1 MSTIVYGGQG
11 NVQLKHLHQM
21 IKTKKGQE
29 LLLQLEACDQTA
41 YQLFQDILAKK
52 VDLQDLY
59 AAMLTTFLY
68 NAWISPEEPIEV
80 GTRFSAHSAG
90 IFNVLLASRSASFQ
104 DILIFIKKRA
114 QLVKSLSC
122 QEELHLVM
130 AEDMEL
136 FDQKVLK
143 NFPDKFQLAILTDMR
158 SGVLAMRQE
167 DLSILQNAAK
177 EAGLLLK
184 VKPLGVKAPY
194 HTIFLSDSQES
205 YRQMVQELHIQQNQA
220 YEYIFHCD
228 DLEEEILYQWHHLFN
243 WQKIKEGI
251 LDKDTDVLDLSPNKF
266 ISKQL
271 MKMRGRRDR
280 E

>member
-68 NAWISPEEPIEV
+68 NVWISPEEPIEV

-104 DILIFIKKRA
+104 DILAFIKKRA

-130 AEDMEL
+130 TEDMEL

-143 NFPDKFQLAILTDMR
+143 VYPDKFQLAILTDTR

-167 DLSILQNAAK
+167 DLSILQNAVK

-194 HTIFLSDSQES
+194 HTSFLSDPQES
-205 YRQMVQELHIQQNQA
+205 YRKMVQELHIQQNQA

>member
-29 LLLQLEACDQTA
+29 LLLQLETCDQTA

-104 DILIFIKKRA
+104 DILAFIKKRA
-114 QLVKSLSC
+114 QLLKSLSC

-130 AEDMEL
+130 TEDMEL

-143 NFPDKFQLAILTDMR
+143 VYPDKFQLAILTDMR

-184 VKPLGVKAPY
+184 VKPLGVRAPY
-194 HTIFLSDSQES
+194 HTIFLSDSQEN
-205 YRQMVQELHIQQNQA
+205 YRKMVQELHIQQNQA

>member
-1 MSTIVYGGQG
+1 M
-11 NVQLKHLHQM
+11 KHLHQM

-104 DILIFIKKRA
+104 DILAFIKKRA

-130 AEDMEL
+130 TEDMEL

-167 DLSILQNAAK
+167 DLSILQDVAK

-194 HTIFLSDSQES
+194 HTSFLSDSQES
-205 YRQMVQELHIQQNQA
+205 YRKMVQELHIQQNQA

>member
-104 DILIFIKKRA
+104 DILAFIKKRA

-130 AEDMEL
+130 TEDMEL

-143 NFPDKFQLAILTDMR
+143 VYPDKFQLAILTDMR

-194 HTIFLSDSQES
+194 HTSFLSDSQEN

>member
-1 MSTIVYGGQG
+1 
-11 NVQLKHLHQM
+11 M

-29 LLLQLEACDQTA
+29 LLLQLETCDQTA

-130 AEDMEL
+130 TEDMEL

-158 SGVLAMRQE
+158 SGVLAMRQK

-271 MKMRGRRDR
+271 MKMRGRRYR

>member
-1 MSTIVYGGQG
+1 MYTTRMEVIG
-11 NVQLKHLHQM
+11 NLQKHLHQM

-29 LLLQLEACDQTA
+29 LLLQLETCDQMA

-104 DILIFIKKRA
+104 DILAFIKKRA

-130 AEDMEL
+130 TEDMEL

-143 NFPDKFQLAILTDMR
+143 VYPDKFQLAILTDTR

-167 DLSILQNAAK
+167 DLSILQNAVK

-205 YRQMVQELHIQQNQA
+205 YRKMVQELHIQQNQA

>member
-80 GTRFSAHSAG
+80 GIRFSAHSAG

-104 DILIFIKKRA
+104 DILAFIKKRA

-122 QEELHLVM
+122 QEGLHLVM
-130 AEDMEL
+130 TEDMEL

-205 YRQMVQELHIQQNQA
+205 YRKMVQELHIQQNQA

>member
-29 LLLQLEACDQTA
+29 LLLQLETCDQTA

-104 DILIFIKKRA
+104 DILAFIKKRA

-130 AEDMEL
+130 TEDMEL

-143 NFPDKFQLAILTDMR
+143 VYPDKFQLAILTDMR

-194 HTIFLSDSQES
+194 HTIFLSDSQEN
-205 YRQMVQELHIQQNQA
+205 YRKMVQELHIQQNQA

>member
-29 LLLQLEACDQTA
+29 LLLQLETCDQMA

-104 DILIFIKKRA
+104 DILAFIKKRA

-130 AEDMEL
+130 TEDMEL

-194 HTIFLSDSQES
+194 HTSFLSDPQES
-205 YRQMVQELHIQQNQA
+205 YRKMVQELHIQQNQA

-243 WQKIKEGI
+243 WQKIKEDI
-251 LDKDTDVLDLSPNKF
+251 LSIDTNIFDLSPNKF

-271 MKMRGRRDR
+271 MKLQHRKGKK
-280 E
+280 

>member
-1 MSTIVYGGQG
+1 
-11 NVQLKHLHQM
+11 M
-21 IKTKKGQE
+21 IKTKKGKE
-29 LLLQLEACDQTA
+29 LLLQLETCDQTA

-104 DILIFIKKRA
+104 DILAFIKKRA

-130 AEDMEL
+130 TEDMEL

-143 NFPDKFQLAILTDMR
+143 VYPDKFQLAILTDMR

-167 DLSILQNAAK
+167 DLSILQDVAK

-194 HTIFLSDSQES
+194 HTIFLSDSQEN
-205 YRQMVQELHIQQNQA
+205 YRKMVQELHIQQNQA

>member
-29 LLLQLEACDQTA
+29 LLLQLETCDQTA

-104 DILIFIKKRA
+104 DILAFIKKRA

-130 AEDMEL
+130 TEDMEL

-205 YRQMVQELHIQQNQA
+205 YRKMVQELHIQQNQA

>member
-68 NAWISPEEPIEV
+68 NVWISPEEPIEV

-104 DILIFIKKRA
+104 DILAFIKKRA

-130 AEDMEL
+130 TEDMEL

-143 NFPDKFQLAILTDMR
+143 VYPDKFQLAILTDTR

-167 DLSILQNAAK
+167 DLSILQNAVK

-205 YRQMVQELHIQQNQA
+205 YRKMVQELHIQQNQA

>member
-29 LLLQLEACDQTA
+29 LLLQLETCDQTA

-130 AEDMEL
+130 TEDMEL

-158 SGVLAMRQE
+158 SGVLAMRQK

-271 MKMRGRRDR
+271 MKMRGRRYR

>member
-1 MSTIVYGGQG
+1 
-11 NVQLKHLHQM
+11 M

-41 YQLFQDILAKK
+41 YQLFQNILAKK

-104 DILIFIKKRA
+104 DILAFIKKRA

-130 AEDMEL
+130 TEDMEL

-194 HTIFLSDSQES
+194 HTIFLSDSQEN
-205 YRQMVQELHIQQNQA
+205 YRKMVQELHIQQNQA

>member
-29 LLLQLEACDQTA
+29 LLLQLETCDQTA

-90 IFNVLLASRSASFQ
+90 IFNVLLASRSATFQ
-104 DILIFIKKRA
+104 DILAFIKKRA

-130 AEDMEL
+130 TEDMEL

-194 HTIFLSDSQES
+194 HTIFLSDSQEN
-205 YRQMVQELHIQQNQA
+205 YRKMVQELHIQQNQA
-220 YEYIFHCD
+220 YEYIFHCN

-251 LDKDTDVLDLSPNKF
+251 LDKGTDVLDLSPNKF

>member
-1 MSTIVYGGQG
+1 M
-11 NVQLKHLHQM
+11 
-21 IKTKKGQE
+21 
-29 LLLQLEACDQTA
+29 
-41 YQLFQDILAKK
+41 
-52 VDLQDLY
+52 
-59 AAMLTTFLY
+59 
-68 NAWISPEEPIEV
+68 
-80 GTRFSAHSAG
+80 
-90 IFNVLLASRSASFQ
+90 
-104 DILIFIKKRA
+104 
-114 QLVKSLSC
+114 KSLSC

-130 AEDMEL
+130 TEDMEI

-205 YRQMVQELHIQQNQA
+205 YRKMVQKLHIQQNQA

-228 DLEEEILYQWHHLFN
+228 DLEEEILYQWNHLFN

>member
-29 LLLQLEACDQTA
+29 LLLQLETCDQMA

-104 DILIFIKKRA
+104 DILAFIKKRA
-114 QLVKSLSC
+114 QLAKSLSC

-130 AEDMEL
+130 TEDMEL
-136 FDQKVLK
+136 CDQKVLK

-194 HTIFLSDSQES
+194 HTSFLSDPQES
-205 YRQMVQELHIQQNQA
+205 YRKMVQELHIQQNQA

-243 WQKIKEGI
+243 WQKIKEDI
-251 LDKDTDVLDLSPNKF
+251 LSIDTNIFDLSPNKF

-271 MKMRGRRDR
+271 MKLQHRKGKK
-280 E
+280 

>member
-1 MSTIVYGGQG
+1 
-11 NVQLKHLHQM
+11 M

-29 LLLQLEACDQTA
+29 LLLQLETCDQTA

-104 DILIFIKKRA
+104 DILAFIKKRA

-130 AEDMEL
+130 TEDMEL

-280 E
+280 

>member
-29 LLLQLEACDQTA
+29 LLLQLGTCDQTA

-104 DILIFIKKRA
+104 DILAFIKKRA

-130 AEDMEL
+130 TEDMEL

-143 NFPDKFQLAILTDMR
+143 VYPDKFQLAILTDMR

-184 VKPLGVKAPY
+184 VKPLRVKAPY

-205 YRQMVQELHIQQNQA
+205 YRKMVQELHIQQNQA

-243 WQKIKEGI
+243 WQKIKESI
-251 LDKDTDVLDLSPNKF
+251 LNKDTDVLDLSPNKF

>member
-29 LLLQLEACDQTA
+29 LLLQLETCDQTA

-104 DILIFIKKRA
+104 DILAFIKKRA

-130 AEDMEL
+130 TEDMEL

-143 NFPDKFQLAILTDMR
+143 VYPDKFQLAILTDMR

-194 HTIFLSDSQES
+194 HTIFLSDSQEN
-205 YRQMVQELHIQQNQA
+205 YRKMVQELHIQQNQA

-228 DLEEEILYQWHHLFN
+228 DLEKEILYQWHHLFN